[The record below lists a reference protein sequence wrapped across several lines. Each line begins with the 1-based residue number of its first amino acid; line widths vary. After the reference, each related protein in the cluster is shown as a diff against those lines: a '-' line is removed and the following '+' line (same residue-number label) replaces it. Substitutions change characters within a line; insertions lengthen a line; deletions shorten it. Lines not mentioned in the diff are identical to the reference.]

1 MIKANFILYAF
12 LAMFVGVKCSSAT
25 GLDQIYRDLVRSDN
39 RGYLPLFVKN
49 RNTPEVGS
57 SDKLL
62 EEVAEPVEVKKDT
75 TVGLEDVNL
84 DNPRQKRNMEL
95 EAENERW
102 QQVLA
107 NVQRGYVSS
116 YELGILNS
124 YEADDNPQAVEV
136 LGWMY
141 SQGIGVDQ
149 DLIRSFNYYKKAV
162 DLGVSSAMENAVK
175 VYRAMSA
182 SQKEK
187 LLKMHE

>member
-1 MIKANFILYAF
+1 
-12 LAMFVGVKCSSAT
+12 MFVGVKSSSAT

-49 RNTPEVGS
+49 RNAPEVGS

-62 EEVAEPVEVKKDT
+62 EEVAAPVEVEKDN

-84 DNPRQKRNMEL
+84 DNPRQKKNMEL

-141 SQGIGVDQ
+141 SQGVGVDQ

>member
-12 LAMFVGVKCSSAT
+12 LAMFVGVKSSSAT

-62 EEVAEPVEVKKDT
+62 EEVAAPVEVEKDN

-84 DNPRQKRNMEL
+84 DNPRQKKNMEL

-116 YELGILNS
+116 YEIGILNS

-141 SQGIGVDQ
+141 SQGVGVDQ